1 MMRTMAMSEHRVRLA
16 AYKLPLKPNTKLTL
30 LGIIQRVDWA
40 TMSGS
45 VSARSVADVMGLN
58 ERTVRRAMMELEQLG
73 HISRDRMVASNGR
86 NAASMTRVLLSC
98 QSDRGDSVNMTGGG
112 GQYDTLVSCQS
123 DRTLNNPI
131 DQPTNQPIDQSI
143 WNRPSLPSST
153 PVTQRRGYR

>member
-1 MMRTMAMSEHRVRLA
+1 MSEHRVRLA

-98 QSDRGDSVNMTGGG
+98 L
-112 GQYDTLVSCQS
+112 Y
-123 DRTLNNPI
+123 
-131 DQPTNQPIDQSI
+131 
-143 WNRPSLPSST
+143 
-153 PVTQRRGYR
+153 

>member
-1 MMRTMAMSEHRVRLA
+1 MAMSEHRVRLA

>member
-1 MMRTMAMSEHRVRLA
+1 MSEHRVRLA